1 MNLDFLFAICGI
13 GAGAAGGFWL
23 VPALLLA
30 GLLGGAGHCSIMCGP
45 FVLAQ
50 VADRFSAGAT
60 GRVSTALL
68 LPYQAGRIATYA
80 LLGAIAGGLGGAFT
94 WLADAPWVAPAA
106 LLIAAAGFALRGVGA
121 IRIGGTGWLM
131 GRVVHARLRG
141 LGLGLAL
148 GFLPCGLVYAA
159 LVAAVGAGGALPGAL
174 ALAAFGL
181 GTLPALAA
189 IGWLGLAAGRQWLAL
204 ARSAS
209 PVLSLVNAAVL
220 AILAVSMI

>member
-1 MNLDFLFAICGI
+1 MNFELLLAVCGL
-13 GAGAAGGFWL
+13 GTEAAGGYWL
-23 VPALLLA
+23 IPALLLA
-30 GLLGGAGHCSIMCGP
+30 GVLGGAGHCSIMCGP

-60 GRVSTALL
+60 SRVSTALL

-94 WLADAPWVAPAA
+94 WLAEAPWLAPAA
-106 LLIAAAGFALRGVGA
+106 LFLAAAAFALRGAGA
-121 IRIGGTGWLM
+121 IRIAGTGWLL
-131 GRVVHARLRG
+131 GRVTHGRLRG

-148 GFLPCGLVYAA
+148 GFLPCGLVYAG
-159 LVAAVGAGGALPGAL
+159 LVAAVGAGGAIPGAL

-181 GTLPALAA
+181 GTLPSLAA
-189 IGWLGLAAGRQWLAL
+189 IGWLGLAAGRQWLEL
-204 ARSAS
+204 ARSAA

-220 AILAVSMI
+220 AALAASMI